1 LVILFEKYT
10 KSENFNPGEKQFYWT
25 KRQIGPDH
33 RELWKL
39 KFAKRPMKKPPDSA
53 QKWRKFSS
61 KITDPGS
68 NARSIPVHFFALRIS

>member
-25 KRQIGPDH
+25 KRQIGPGR

-39 KFAKRPMKKPPDSA
+39 RFAKRPMKKQHDSA
-53 QKWRKFSS
+53 PKWRKYFS
-61 KITDPGS
+61 KITDPDS
-68 NARSIPVHFFALRIS
+68 NVKNTPAHFHALRIS